1 MHYVYV
7 LRSAKDDRLYKGMS
21 KDPEKRLRQ
30 HNAGKVR
37 STKGRAPF
45 VLVYRKAFCTLAE
58 ARKHEV
64 FLKSR
69 QGAAYLLKELK
80 QSPESE
86 EWPSGLRRRS

>member
-7 LRSAKDDRLYKGMS
+7 LRIAKDGKLYKRMS
-21 KDPEKRLRQ
+21 KDPKKRLRQ

-45 VLVYRKAFCTLAE
+45 VLVCRKAFSTIAE
-58 ARKHEV
+58 AREHEV

-69 QGAAYLLKELK
+69 QGAAYLLKKLK
-80 QSPESE
+80 QSPGLE
-86 EWPSGLRRRS
+86 EWSSGLRRRS